1 MESLRDE
8 LETSRNL
15 SVLVLVCTFLTVYG
29 GTSFSYG
36 EGTWFY
42 IKSEFTS
49 SDETDNEFEFETYY
63 TIGEIEVEGDQIT
76 NGTKT
81 SLDDDYNYRGSEF
94 REREEVID
102 FTKNW
107 GLVSIFLAIVLLALV
122 MGLFTGQFEKDKAEE
137 YLEYSQKVC
146 LGLVVV
152 CLLNAANFVSDF
164 PDALHEDT
172 NDTLE
177 VMCGIDEDVPDSAW
191 VLGGCRNRN
200 TGKGMP
206 GVIGSFEASWHPGP
220 AFVITLAIIP
230 GLAMMQYYRFKEINQ
245 RGLLTEYKP
254 SSSRK
259 VKDQLSIPVIA
270 PEFPVQPVVAVAETP
285 KAKGKT
291 TKSAKKGPKF
301 KPKRELVNIECPS
314 CDAVMTIPK
323 LDKMQEVKCKECGL
337 SGEIE
342 V

>member
-8 LETSRNL
+8 LEKSRNFTA
-15 SVLVLVCTFLTVYG
+15 LVLICTILTVYG

-42 IKSEFTS
+42 FKSEFSS
-49 SDETDNEFEFETYY
+49 SDETDNEFESETYY
-63 TIGEIEVEGDQIT
+63 TIGEIKVEGDQTT

-94 REREEVID
+94 REMKEVIE

-107 GLVSIFLAIVLLALV
+107 ALVSIVLAIALFALV
-122 MGLFTGQFEKDKAEE
+122 TGLFTGQFEKEKTKE

-146 LGLVVV
+146 LGLIVV
-152 CLLNAANFVSDF
+152 CLLNAVNFASDF

-172 NDTLE
+172 DNEIEDN
-177 VMCGIDEDVPDSAW
+177 CGVDEDIPKLAW
-191 VLGGCRNRN
+191 VIGGCRNSN

-206 GVIGSFEASWHPGP
+206 GVIGTFEALWHPGP
-220 AFVITLAIIP
+220 AFAITLVVIP
-230 GLAMMQYYRFKEINQ
+230 ALATMEYNRLKEISQ
-245 RGLLTEYKP
+245 RGLLREYE
-254 SSSRK
+254 SVSGRK
-259 VKDQLSIPVIA
+259 AKNKLSIPEIF
-270 PEFPVQPVVAVAETP
+270 PELPVQPVAVAKTP

-291 TKSAKKGPKF
+291 ATSTKKPEF

-323 LDKMQEVKCKECGL
+323 LNKMQEIKCKDCGL

-342 V
+342 I